1 MNIYNLSVLN
11 SLGFVAMQASI
22 ECDERMRG
30 CACERFAKDGL
41 IELQAIVFPQSAEGK
56 FVKRTPA
63 AHVHR
68 LAKLQPVLKLMTS

>member
-1 MNIYNLSVLN
+1 
-11 SLGFVAMQASI
+11 MQASI
-22 ECDERMRG
+22 KCDERMRG
-30 CACERFAKDGL
+30 CACERFAEDGL

-63 AHVHR
+63 AHR